1 MFVFLHLHVVF
12 IVVLVVV
19 VVACLFFVFVGTD
32 PSWLGVGMIFL
43 ILSLLPKILE
53 PAKVLIQVVVTFFF
67 STLFVMLAHSD
78 IEERS

>member
-1 MFVFLHLHVVF
+1 MSCLLLFLLLLLLPVCFLSSLEQIRHKEGPKG
-12 IVVLVVV
+12 
-19 VVACLFFVFVGTD
+19 A
-32 PSWLGVGMIFL
+32 WLGVGMIFL